1 MIAIKNRIKARYA
14 QESTVN
20 YSLSCG
26 NNLDYLKLTS
36 GERVL
41 DLGCG
46 AGHETLQ
53 AAVLVGDQG
62 VAVGLDLTPEML
74 AQARQNAIEKGLDN
88 TYFVNSSIEHLP
100 FDNNTFDAI
109 MSNCVI
115 NHAPDKNQ
123 VYREIFRV
131 LKSGGR
137 FVVSD
142 AVSKEDLP
150 GHIKNNPDQWAA
162 CFGGA
167 ITEEKYLQCIREAGF
182 TNVNILSRREYLKN
196 GYDFASLTIQAIKL

>member
-1 MIAIKNRIKARYA
+1 MPASDNIKARYA
-14 QESTVN
+14 EESTAN
-20 YSLSCG
+20 CSLSCG
-26 NNLDYLKLTS
+26 NNLGYLELIK
-36 GERVL
+36 GERLL

-46 AGHETLQ
+46 TGHETME
-53 AAVLVGDQG
+53 AAVLVGAQG
-62 VAVGLDLTPEML
+62 QVTGLDLTPEML
-74 AQARQNAIEKGLDN
+74 IVAGQNAKERGLSN
-88 TYFVNSSIEHLP
+88 IVFINGSIEDLP
-100 FDNNTFDAI
+100 FENNSFDAV

-115 NHAPDKNQ
+115 NHASDKEQ

-150 GHIKNNPDQWAA
+150 ERIKSDPDQWAA

-167 ITEEKYLQCIREAGF
+167 ITEDNYFQCIRGAGF
-182 TNVNILSRREYLKN
+182 ADINILDRREYLKN
-196 GYDFASLTIQAIKL
+196 GYDFASLTIQAIKP